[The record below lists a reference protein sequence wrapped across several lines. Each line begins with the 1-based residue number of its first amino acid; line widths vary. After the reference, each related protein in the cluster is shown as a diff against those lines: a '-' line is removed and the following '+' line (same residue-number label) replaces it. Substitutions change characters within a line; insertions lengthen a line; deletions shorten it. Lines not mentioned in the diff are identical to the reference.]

1 MRTPDLVLFAVELTR
16 VLMLPHSDL
25 SLAEVSA
32 PLILLG
38 TALNKS
44 MEVAKSRHAGLGE
57 SVQWHFV
64 NINNYVSKTQCII
77 PRLTQQSLS
86 PTWC

>member
-1 MRTPDLVLFAVELTR
+1 MRTPDIALFAVELTSTA
-16 VLMLPHSDL
+16 LPHSDL
-25 SLAEVSA
+25 SPAKVSA

-44 MEVAKSRHAGLGE
+44 MKVAKSRHAGLGA

-64 NINNYVSKTQCII
+64 NTNNYISKTQCII
-77 PRLTQQSLS
+77 PRLT
-86 PTWC
+86 

>member
-1 MRTPDLVLFAVELTR
+1 MRTPDLALFAVELTT
-16 VLMLPHSDL
+16 VLTLPHSDL

-38 TALNKS
+38 TVLNKS
-44 MEVAKSRHAGLGE
+44 MEVTKSRHAGLGA

-64 NINNYVSKTQCII
+64 NTNNYISKTQCII
-77 PRLTQQSLS
+77 PRLT
-86 PTWC
+86 